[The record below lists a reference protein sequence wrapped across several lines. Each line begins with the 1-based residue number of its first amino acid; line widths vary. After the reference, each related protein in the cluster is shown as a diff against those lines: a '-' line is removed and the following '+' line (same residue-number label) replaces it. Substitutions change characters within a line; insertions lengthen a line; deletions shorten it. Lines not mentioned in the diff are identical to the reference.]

1 MDNLFNTSTNE
12 ELGDKMNMD
21 ELYEVK
27 QKSDLTKLNICHIQQ
42 VHLGGPKM

>member
-21 ELYEVK
+21 ELQEEITVG
-27 QKSDLTKLNICHIQQ
+27 KSS
-42 VHLGGPKM
+42 VGGVVAIK

>member
-27 QKSDLTKLNICHIQQ
+27 QKSDLTKLNIFNKLLNRIH
-42 VHLGGPKM
+42 VK